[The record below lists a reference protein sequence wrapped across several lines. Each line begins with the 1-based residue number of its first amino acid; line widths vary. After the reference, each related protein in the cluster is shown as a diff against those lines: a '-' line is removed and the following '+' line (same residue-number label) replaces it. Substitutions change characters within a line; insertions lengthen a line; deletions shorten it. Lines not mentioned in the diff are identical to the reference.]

1 MAFLPAVLLPILLGF
16 ALVSLLWDRDQGVP
30 GSLLLKGSLSVGLGS
45 GLASA
50 LFFAWILI
58 AGRYRGGFILL
69 ESGLLLCLAGV
80 FFLTRRRADWFRFL
94 GSEVSPGTPAPRWF
108 FVLSFYG
115 ILALSILAFLYL
127 SLNRPHG
134 GWDAW
139 AMWNMRAR
147 FLFRGGDHWKEV
159 FSLLGELHPDYPF
172 LVPGVVAR
180 AWSYMGSDPVSV
192 PAVASI
198 GFMLATVFLLT
209 SSLCS
214 IRGRSQ
220 GYVAGIALLGAS
232 EFVRHAASQYADV
245 YIGFFFLAAVVLA
258 SLAFEGA
265 KERRGLTI
273 LAGTAAAL
281 AAWTK
286 NEGILFLSLFLA
298 AGTLVSAISD
308 GAKAGLR
315 RLALQAAGALPVAM
329 LVLYFKTRLAPP
341 TDILAEQQGGALLAR
356 LLDLSRYATVAK
368 AFLAASV
375 WRFLLPVMAV
385 YLLLLGVERDRARG
399 KGFLVSAATLL
410 AMFMSYFMVYVTTS
424 KPLEWHLGTSLDRVL
439 VQLWPM
445 FLFSFFLL
453 VRVPENLMV
462 GERPAPAG
470 GPPAGNRRRK
480 ERHPKRGKE
489 PPAGG
494 KGRTR

>member
-16 ALVSLLWDRDQGVP
+16 ALVSLLRDRDQGVP
-30 GSLLLKGSLSVGLGS
+30 GSFMLEGSLSVGLGF

-58 AGRYRGGFILL
+58 AGRYSGGFILL
-69 ESGLLLCLAGV
+69 ETGLLLFLGGTV
-80 FFLTRRRADWFRFL
+80 FLTRPRTEWLRFL
-94 GSEVSPGTPAPRWF
+94 RSAVTPGTTAPSWF
-108 FVLSFYG
+108 MVLSFYG
-115 ILALSILAFLYL
+115 ILVLSILAFLYL

-159 FSLLGELHPDYPF
+159 FSVLGELHPDYPF

-180 AWSYMGSDPVSV
+180 AWSYLGSDPVSV
-192 PAVASI
+192 PAVASL
-198 GFMLATVFLLT
+198 GFTLATVFLLI
-209 SSLCS
+209 SSLRA
-214 IRGRSQ
+214 IREGSQ

-232 EFVRHAASQYADV
+232 EFLRQAASQYADV

-258 SLAFEGA
+258 SLASEGA
-265 KERRGLTI
+265 RERPGLTI

-298 AGTLVSAISD
+298 VGTLVSAISD

-315 RLALQAAGALPVAM
+315 RLALLAAGALPVAL

-356 LLDLSRYATVAK
+356 LLDVSRYVTVAK
-368 AFLAASV
+368 AFLAASM
-375 WRFLLPVMAV
+375 WKFLLPVLAA
-385 YLLLLGVERDRARG
+385 YLLLLGVERDRARK
-399 KGFLVSAATLL
+399 KGFLVSAATLS
-410 AMFMSYFMVYVTTS
+410 AMFASYFMVYVTTS

-439 VQLWPM
+439 VQLWPL

-453 VRVPENLMV
+453 VRVPESLMV
-462 GERPAPAG
+462 AGRPAAAAG
-470 GPPAGNRRRK
+470 PSARNRRRK

-489 PPAGG
+489 LPVEG
-494 KGRTR
+494 KGRAK